1 MELECNQVYLL
12 LGSNLGEREVV
23 IDRAIH
29 LIAEEIGQIVC
40 KSSVYET
47 EPWGKIDQPGFLNV
61 ALEVKTSLTAIE
73 VLERALQIEAKLG
86 RVRFERWGSR
96 IIDIDVIF
104 YNQDVIHIEDRLRVP
119 HPELQNRRFV
129 LEPLMEIAPDFV
141 HPQLNKTVNELYI
154 SLADNATVQ
163 KHQ

>member
-1 MELECNQVYLL
+1 
-12 LGSNLGEREVV
+12 V